1 LWLFELEPGWIIQ
14 HSWQADPTVE
24 SNNSMIARPKTHITL
39 AAVQRANK
47 KEICVIKKLA
57 LHSLWILLLV
67 AGPAAA
73 ELKIAVLDTQRA
85 IVQSEEATQLLAQ
98 AAQELKAEEEAVQT
112 LGESILAIQEKL
124 QTDGEVMSP
133 TEQRKLQKDIEDK
146 QIDYQFQVNRLQKE
160 VNDRRQEL
168 LQQMVP
174 KIDTVL
180 KDLIDLEGYDLIMER
195 SQLRYVNP
203 KHDITRKVTE
213 KLNEKQ

>member
-1 LWLFELEPGWIIQ
+1 
-14 HSWQADPTVE
+14 
-24 SNNSMIARPKTHITL
+24 M
-39 AAVQRANK
+39 
-47 KEICVIKKLA
+47 IKKLA

-67 AGPAAA
+67 AGPVAA
-73 ELKIAVLDTQRA
+73 ELKVAVLDTQRA
-85 IVQSEEATQLLAQ
+85 LVESEEAKELLAQ
-98 AAQELKAEEEAVQT
+98 AAVELQAEESSVKA

-133 TEQRKLQKDIEDK
+133 TEQRKLQKEIEDK
-146 QIDYQFQVNRLQKE
+146 QIDYQFQVNKLQKE

-180 KDLIDLEGYDLIMER
+180 KDLIEVEGYDLIMER
-195 SQLRYVNP
+195 GQLRYVNS

-213 KLNEKQ
+213 KLNERQ

>member
-1 LWLFELEPGWIIQ
+1 
-14 HSWQADPTVE
+14 
-24 SNNSMIARPKTHITL
+24 MIKNLTR
-39 AAVQRANK
+39 
-47 KEICVIKKLA
+47 
-57 LHSLWILLLV
+57 HSLWILLLV
-67 AGPAAA
+67 TGAAAA

-85 IVQSEEATQLLAQ
+85 LVESDEAKALLEQ
-98 AAQELKAEEEAVQT
+98 AARELQAEESAVQE
-112 LGESILAIQEKL
+112 LGESIMAIQERL

-133 TEQRKLQKDIEDK
+133 SEQRKLQKDIEDK
-146 QIDYQFQVNRLQKE
+146 QIDYQFQVNKLQKE

-180 KDLIDLEGYDLIMER
+180 KDLIEVEGYDLIMER
-195 SQLRYVNP
+195 SQLRYVNS

>member
-1 LWLFELEPGWIIQ
+1 
-14 HSWQADPTVE
+14 
-24 SNNSMIARPKTHITL
+24 MIKNLTR
-39 AAVQRANK
+39 
-47 KEICVIKKLA
+47 
-57 LHSLWILLLV
+57 HSLWILLLFAGV
-67 AGPAAA
+67 AVA

-85 IVQSEEATQLLAQ
+85 LVESDEAKALLEQ
-98 AAQELKAEEEAVQT
+98 AAQELQAEEAAVQE
-112 LGESILAIQEKL
+112 LGESIMAIQERL

-133 TEQRKLQKDIEDK
+133 SEQRKLQKEIEDK
-146 QIDYQFQVNRLQKE
+146 QIDYQFQVNKLQKE

-180 KDLIDLEGYDLIMER
+180 KDLIEVEGYDLIMER
-195 SQLRYVNP
+195 SQLRYVNS